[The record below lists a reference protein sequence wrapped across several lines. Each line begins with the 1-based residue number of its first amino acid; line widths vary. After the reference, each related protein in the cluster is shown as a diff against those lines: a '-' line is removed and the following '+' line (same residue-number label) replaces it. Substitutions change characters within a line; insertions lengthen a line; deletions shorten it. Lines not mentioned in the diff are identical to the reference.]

1 MSERTER
8 GIRIGYSCER
18 DPERAAAA
26 LYRAL
31 AQPDAHIAVFFC
43 SAEYDLAAL
52 GTALAGLFGEI
63 RVIGCTTAGEIAPVG
78 YLDGSIVG
86 FSLAG
91 PDFAVVTAP
100 MRDLP
105 SFSIGEGKAIAGDLR
120 KQLDRAADA
129 GPADNSFAFL
139 LIDGLDKCEDIV
151 VSAIY
156 SALGKIPLFGGS
168 SGGAMSFG
176 SSSVYYDGA
185 FHRDSAVLL
194 LVRTRRAFRLFTMD
208 HFVPSETRMVI
219 TEADPLTRVVTEIN
233 AEPAGREYARLV
245 GLDVDRLTPMIFA
258 AHPVMVKVGGRY
270 YVRSIQKVN
279 HDGSLTFFSAIDK
292 GLVLTVANGTDI
304 IRNLA
309 DRLAA
314 IRAEIGRPQLLIGC
328 ECILRNLEL
337 EQKQLKGEAGRLL
350 AAQNTVGFNTFG
362 EQFQAMHVNQTFTG
376 AAIGRGRVGE

>member
-1 MSERTER
+1 MPRRTER
-8 GIRIGYSCER
+8 GIHIGYSCER
-18 DPERAAAA
+18 DPDRAAAE
-26 LYRAL
+26 LHCAL

-43 SAEYDLAAL
+43 SANYDLAVL
-52 GTALAGLFGEI
+52 GQALAKLFGEI
-63 RVIGCTTAGEIAPVG
+63 RLIGCTTAGEIAPVG
-78 YLDGSIVG
+78 YLDGCVVG

-91 PDFAVVTAP
+91 PDFAVVSAP
-100 MRDLP
+100 MRNLP
-105 SFSIGEGKAIAGDLR
+105 SFSIAEGKAVASALR
-120 KQLDRAADA
+120 KQLDQAVDA

-151 VSAIY
+151 VSAIN

-168 SGGAMSFG
+168 SGGAMTFG
-176 SSSVYYDGA
+176 SSSIYYDGA
-185 FHRDSAVLL
+185 FHSDSAVLL
-194 LVRTRRAFRLFTMD
+194 LVRTRRAFRLFTVD

-219 TEADPLTRVVTEIN
+219 TEADPLSRVVTEIN

-258 AHPVMVKVGGRY
+258 THPVMVKVGGRY

-279 HDGSLTFFSAIDK
+279 DDGSLTFFSAIDK
-292 GLVLTVANGTDI
+292 GLVLTVARGTDI
-304 IRNLA
+304 VRNLA
-309 DRLAA
+309 ERLAA
-314 IRAEIGRPQLLIGC
+314 IRAEIGPPQLLIGC

-350 AAQNTVGFNTFG
+350 AAQNAVGFNTFG

-376 AAIGRGRVGE
+376 AAIGRGRAGD